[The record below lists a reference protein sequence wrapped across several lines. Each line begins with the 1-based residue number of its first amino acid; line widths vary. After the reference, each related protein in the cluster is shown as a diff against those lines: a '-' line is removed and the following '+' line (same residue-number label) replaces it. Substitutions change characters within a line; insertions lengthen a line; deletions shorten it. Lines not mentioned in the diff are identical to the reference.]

1 MKTLFFLLL
10 FAPISSLLAQEWT
23 HFSTTKN
30 GTKQYY
36 KKHSENV
43 LYKKIWIKEEGANL
57 QMINNNKTVSTYS
70 GYNLTLYNVDCRD
83 RKIAIIQVN
92 HYDSD
97 DKLLSSLEGN
107 EYKLVYSVP
116 GSSGDKIIEL
126 ACDN

>member
-1 MKTLFFLLL
+1 MKKLILFLMLLPFL
-10 FAPISSLLAQEWT
+10 SYSQEWT
-23 HFSTTKN
+23 HFSTLKN

-92 HYDSD
+92 HYDID
-97 DKLLSSLEGN
+97 DKLLSSIEGN
-107 EYKLVYSVP
+107 EYKLVYTVP
-116 GSSGDKIIEL
+116 GSSGDKIIEV